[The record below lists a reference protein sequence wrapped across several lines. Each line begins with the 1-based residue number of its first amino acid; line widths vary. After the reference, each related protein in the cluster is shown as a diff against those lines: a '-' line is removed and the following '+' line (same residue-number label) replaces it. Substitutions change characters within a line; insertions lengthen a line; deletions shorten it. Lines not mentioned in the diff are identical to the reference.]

1 MSVFRTSA
9 PAYVNMYSQFVK
21 EAWRCGKLTNS
32 ILWWQVNSVC
42 VEVLQEGS
50 VHQVWELVNFNVVLV
65 RFIQQCPKMLTPGEE
80 TKGAYYR
87 RDTVKDNSPVSSDV
101 F

>member
-9 PAYVNMYSQFVK
+9 PAYVNMYSQSAK
-21 EAWRCGKLTNS
+21 GLWRCGKLTNS

-50 VHQVWELVNFNVVLV
+50 VHQV
-65 RFIQQCPKMLTPGEE
+65 
-80 TKGAYYR
+80 
-87 RDTVKDNSPVSSDV
+87 
-101 F
+101 

>member
-50 VHQVWELVNFNVVLV
+50 VHQV
-65 RFIQQCPKMLTPGEE
+65 
-80 TKGAYYR
+80 
-87 RDTVKDNSPVSSDV
+87 
-101 F
+101 